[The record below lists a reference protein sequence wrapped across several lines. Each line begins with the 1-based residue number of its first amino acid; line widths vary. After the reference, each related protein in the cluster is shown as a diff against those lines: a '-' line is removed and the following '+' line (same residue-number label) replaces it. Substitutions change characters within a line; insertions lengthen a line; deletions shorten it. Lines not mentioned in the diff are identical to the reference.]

1 LQESPVDRFEEMRV
15 FAAVVDAQGFSR
27 AAERI
32 GLSRV
37 SISKHIAHLEERL
50 GVRLLNRTTRQV
62 SVTEAGAG
70 FHQHCRRILS
80 EVEEAE
86 RSATTRHRE
95 PVGELRV
102 VAPINFGLADLGRA
116 ITDLLIS
123 HPMLQIDL
131 SLNDRVIDPIEAG
144 FDVAIRVGR
153 PEDVISANLVV
164 CPITTSK
171 RILCASPEYLQ
182 QRGIPRQPQDLEN
195 HACLS
200 YSYVDEPHLWRFR
213 RDDAEIVVKVS
224 GPIVTSAGGVL
235 STAAVR
241 GLGVAYG
248 PMHFFQDELET
259 GRLRRVLEDF
269 ELPHVT
275 IYGVYP
281 ATRFPAAKILAFFD
295 FMTRYF
301 ERTR

>member
-1 LQESPVDRFEEMRV
+1 MRV

-27 AAERI
+27 ASERI

-70 FHQHCRRILS
+70 FYQHCRRILA

-102 VAPINFGLADLGRA
+102 VAPINFGLADLGKA
-116 ITDLLIS
+116 ITDLLIT
-123 HPMLQIDL
+123 HPMLRIDL
-131 SLNDRVIDPIEAG
+131 SLNDRIIDPIEAG
-144 FDVAIRVGR
+144 FDLAIRIGR
-153 PEDVISANLVV
+153 PADVVSSNLVA

-171 RILCASPEYLQ
+171 RILCASPEYLR
-182 QRGIPRQPQDLEN
+182 QRGIPRRPQDLES

-200 YSYVDEPHLWRFR
+200 YSYVDEPHVWRFR
-213 RDDAEIVVKVS
+213 RDGAEIVVKVS
-224 GPIVTSAGGVL
+224 GPIVTSAGLVL
-235 STAAVR
+235 STAAVH

-248 PMHFFQDELET
+248 PTHFFQSDLEA
-259 GRLRRVLEDF
+259 GRLRRILKKF
-269 ELPHVT
+269 ELPDVS

-281 ATRFPAAKILAFFD
+281 ATKYPAAKILAFFE

-301 ERTR
+301 ERSC